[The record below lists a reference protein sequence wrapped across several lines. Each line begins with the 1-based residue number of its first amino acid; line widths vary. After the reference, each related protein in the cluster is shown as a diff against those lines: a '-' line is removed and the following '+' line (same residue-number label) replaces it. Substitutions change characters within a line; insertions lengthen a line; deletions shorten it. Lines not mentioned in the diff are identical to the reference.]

1 MKVVEVGRC
10 VVMMWECSR
19 YWLLFFSYYVKSAF
33 GYM

>member
-1 MKVVEVGRC
+1 MKVVEVGG